1 MFLWC
6 CVFYSLHNFL
16 ISLRSRFF
24 SNMHCVKYVYK
35 LVWINYF
42 LFHKIMLYLE
52 TVKTLVKNEF
62 SPRVYYSYFR
72 QKWDHILLGGS
83 LDGLTTLIAISL
95 SFNELNPLI
104 NHLLPEHVHL
114 VPFILVEMAFLRYV
128 VVFQLFK
135 RSRYLNYAVYFTL
148 YFLPIWNT
156 SVILQFFL

>member
-1 MFLWC
+1 ML
-6 CVFYSLHNFL
+6 SLEA
-16 ISLRSRFF
+16 
-24 SNMHCVKYVYK
+24 VK
-35 LVWINYF
+35 N
-42 LFHKIMLYLE
+42 
-52 TVKTLVKNEF
+52 LVKNEF
-62 SPRVYYSYFR
+62 SPRAYYSYFR

-104 NHLLPEHVHL
+104 NHLLPEHVYL
-114 VPFILVEMAFLRYV
+114 VPFVLVEMAFLRYV

-135 RSRYLNYAVYFTL
+135 RSKYLNYAVYFTL